1 MTFIWILITIKMRR
15 MKKLLLCLLILP
27 NLMFSQEL
35 PTPPI
40 QGATFPLGTKF
51 SIKLYPIDSVNF
63 HYSIIEYEP
72 FDSIV
77 DTWENDSLFSN
88 TGQDS
93 TLTFYFCFG
102 THGDT
107 DVERESNMQIL
118 LLMKNYTDFS
128 LNYTSEIQRNEQKK
142 NRKPKFEPTS
152 NIGTHPGAKGIE
164 MWPYM
169 IYSIGLLDFK
179 KMDFD

>member
-1 MTFIWILITIKMRR
+1 
-15 MKKLLLCLLILP
+15 MKKLLLCLLLLP
-27 NLMFSQEL
+27 NLMYCQEL

-40 QGATFPLGTKF
+40 QGAAFQLGTKF
-51 SIKLYPIDSVNF
+51 SIKLYSIDSVNF
-63 HYSIIEYEP
+63 HYSIIEFEP

-77 DTWENDSLFSN
+77 DTWENDSLFESK
-88 TGQDS
+88 GQDS
-93 TLTFYFCFG
+93 TITFYFCLG

-107 DVERESNMQIL
+107 ETERESNMKVL
-118 LLMKNYTDFS
+118 LLMKNYTEFS
-128 LNYTSEIQRNEQKK
+128 LSYTSEIQRKEHKK

-152 NIGTHPGAKGIE
+152 NIGSYPGAKGIE

-179 KMDFD
+179 KMSFD